1 MRAPPQGCVMRAPAR
16 GRVMRALLAAAA
28 LVALL
33 VQAADAARATLRA
46 ARPGLAPLVLEAA
59 SDDTTWTI
67 RVRDGGTET
76 QRIEV
81 QTDLPNTRPALGDVN
96 GDGAPDLWVPL
107 IGDNANAAWD
117 LWVMQP
123 GEARFRRAGEING
136 LAFARDRAGRLV
148 AISRE
153 GCCLVSMVFHTIG
166 ADGALREAF
175 AVNRRLDVP
184 GPNRCTGT
192 AISEPAPAGVVRE
205 ACALQQGQMPGV
217 RVGPR

>member
-1 MRAPPQGCVMRAPAR
+1 MAER
-16 GRVMRALLAAAA
+16 RALFAVAALAALFAGAA
-28 LVALL
+28 E
-33 VQAADAARATLRA
+33 AARATLRA
-46 ARPGLAPLVLEAA
+46 ARPGLPPLVLEAA

-67 RVRDGGTET
+67 RVMESGRET
-76 QRIEV
+76 QRIAV
-81 QTDLPNTRPALGDVN
+81 QTDLPNSRPALGDVN

-107 IGDNANAAWD
+107 IGDNANSAWD

-136 LAFARDRAGRLV
+136 LAFSRDRAGRLV

-153 GCCLVSMVFHTIG
+153 GCCLISMLFHTIG

-184 GPNRCTGT
+184 GPNRCTGN
-192 AISEPAPAGVVRE
+192 AISEPAPAAVVR
-205 ACALQQGQMPGV
+205 ATCALEQGQMPGV

>member
-1 MRAPPQGCVMRAPAR
+1 
-16 GRVMRALLAAAA
+16 MRALLAGAA

-81 QTDLPNTRPALGDVN
+81 QTDLPGTRPALGDVN
-96 GDGAPDLWVPL
+96 GDGAADLWVPL
-107 IGDNANAAWD
+107 IGDNANSAWD
-117 LWVMQP
+117 LWIMQP

-192 AISEPAPAGVVRE
+192 AISEPVPAGVVRE